1 MCFQFDYIHSAFLF
15 SLSFLSPPRLLCVL
29 STSLCPPSFLMSPQL
44 SLCRFSFITSPKPP
58 NVSQMSL
65 QLPYLFSA
73 HRLYIS
79 AFINPLSFLMFSQ
92 LPYIHSASF
101 PQLLNV
107 FLASLCLFIFITST
121 QVPHIS
127 SASLCPF
134 SFITSIQILQVSSAF
149 QLFSAFI
156 MSHQLLNVPLESL
169 CPFSFLM

>member
-1 MCFQFDYIHSAFLF
+1 MCFQLDYIHSAFLF

-127 SASLCPF
+127 SASLCPL
-134 SFITSIQILQVSSAF
+134 S
-149 QLFSAFI
+149 FI
-156 MSHQLLNVPLESL
+156 MSFQLHYIHSNSSSLLSFLVIFSFHYVPLAS
-169 CPFSFLM
+169 